1 MDHLEHLQW
10 SPKHRKIRREHE
22 WYENM
27 LTQSVEQADH
37 VLGAVVAKKINES
50 LEQHDVSMAG

>member
-1 MDHLEHLQW
+1 MDHLEHLQL

-50 LEQHDVSMAG
+50 LE